1 MSGLVPRA
9 AEGGLP
15 EPEHPSLL
23 QPPLSESE
31 RRASWEVVA
40 ARWRACEL
48 AEAVFGRV
56 AASALVGSRDRGLIR
71 GLLRLQVPF
80 AGLGEHR
87 EREARFLAAV
97 EADPVLTHVRLVYVL
112 GPESD

>member
-1 MSGLVPRA
+1 MSGLVPRG
-9 AEGGLP
+9 AEGALP

-23 QPPLSESE
+23 QRRVGASE
-31 RRASWEVVA
+31 RRASWEVAA

-56 AASALVGSRDRGLIR
+56 AASALVGTRARGVLR

-80 AGLGEHR
+80 TGLVDHR

-97 EADPVLTHVRLVYVL
+97 EADPVLAVVPLVYVF
-112 GPESD
+112 GPEPD